1 MMNSRANLMEMV
13 PQTIAPE
20 PVRIR
25 VAFQPSA
32 LDLPQIRFG
41 GALRTQPEYR
51 PAPYPPHVAVE
62 FWETLAY
69 LILWF
74 SGWVGIGS
82 CFIQ

>member
-1 MMNSRANLMEMV
+1 METV

-25 VAFQPSA
+25 AVFQPSA

-41 GALRTQPEYR
+41 EALRTQPEYR
-51 PAPYPPHVAVE
+51 PTLHPPHAAVE

-74 SGWVGIGS
+74 SGCVSIGS